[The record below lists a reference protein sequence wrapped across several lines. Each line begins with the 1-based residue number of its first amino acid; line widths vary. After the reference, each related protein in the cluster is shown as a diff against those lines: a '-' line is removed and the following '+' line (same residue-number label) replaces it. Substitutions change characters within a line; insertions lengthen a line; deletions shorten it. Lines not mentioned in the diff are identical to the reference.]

1 MKKALSSLKYLLI
14 KNIPAKG
21 VAHLIAALLIFSLS
35 SLSHAKDP
43 RNIVIIQP
51 FPYAKD
57 GSIPQNVKLELDL
70 DKDIPKYIS
79 TYFKKRKSFKNVSI
93 ANDINEK
100 VADLYIK
107 GEIVQVDTGN
117 AGSRYVGGFTSAGK
131 SRIILNIKIYDA
143 NKKLVTQGNVSQRG
157 SSGFGSISKTFS
169 NRANITS
176 AAKVIG
182 KHVSKLI
189 IVGNTSE
196 PTSII
201 NAINSYKPEPLR
213 TAAKSA
219 YSDTLFNKEE
229 ITDAMANALQKM
241 LDSSE
246 KVKDKVLLDG
256 LAWCAIN
263 LGASENNKYKPILEA
278 VVASNAHR
286 KVKKRAKKSL
296 ALLIKLE
303 SQG

>member
-1 MKKALSSLKYLLI
+1 MKKALSPLKHLFT
-14 KNIPAKG
+14 KKTPTKG
-21 VAHLIAALLIFSLS
+21 VIHLIATLLIFSLGGI
-35 SLSHAKDP
+35 SHAKDP
-43 RNIVIIQP
+43 RGVVIIQP

-57 GSIPQNVKLELDL
+57 GSIPQNVKLELNL
-70 DKDIPKYIS
+70 DKDIPEYIS
-79 TYFKKRKSFKNVSI
+79 TYFKKKRSFKNVSI
-93 ANDINEK
+93 ANNINEK
-100 VADLYIK
+100 EADLYIE

-131 SRIILNIKIYDA
+131 SRIVLDIKIYDE
-143 NKKLVTQGNVSQRG
+143 NKKLLTQGNVSQRG

-182 KHVSKLI
+182 KHVNKLI
-189 IVGNTSE
+189 ITGNTSE
-196 PTSII
+196 PSSII
-201 NAINSYKPEPLR
+201 KAINSYKSEPLR

-219 YSDTLFNKEE
+219 YSSALFHEEE

-246 KVKDKVLLDG
+246 KIKDKVLLDG

-263 LGASENNKYKPILEA
+263 LGSSENNKYKPILEA

-303 SQG
+303 PQG